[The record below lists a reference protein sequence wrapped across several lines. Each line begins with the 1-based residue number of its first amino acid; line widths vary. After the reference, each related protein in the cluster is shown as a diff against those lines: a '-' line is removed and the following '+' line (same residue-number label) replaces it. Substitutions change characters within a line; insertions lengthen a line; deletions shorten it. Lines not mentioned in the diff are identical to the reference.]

1 MMYLPIVFAT
11 EAEDNIG
18 EEVHASFMYRF
29 DPVSAQP
36 AFHLYFHVYTSLAVS
51 HRFQFV
57 LPSKALASQP
67 NRFRVIGG
75 VIKQGGRAGKS
86 YEKSCTQIAGTWKPG
101 TIPSWPLVIAPAR

>member
-57 LPSKALASQP
+57 LPSKALASQS
-67 NRFRVIGG
+67 
-75 VIKQGGRAGKS
+75 AKS
-86 YEKSCTQIAGTWKPG
+86 ISSYRRRYKTRRPCG
-101 TIPSWPLVIAPAR
+101 